1 MTNNFMMIIYDHNA
15 MGKTYYEYWWSQWSF
30 NMRVMI
36 KPSGWSTWRVTRDG
50 GTQSGGQQLSAE
62 TWRLVFFF
70 SSSSNID
77 AWAGRPKVCFAFFVF
92 KNFWRAAA
100 ERRVLDV
107 SWSLIYFLFLG
118 WNQLS
123 RWRWLLNMGLQT
135 TRSNDYPDADDDD
148 GGDSNDDDEDD
159 DDMHLGVWSTHW
171 EAFGRHLGR
180 EPLGGASQVV
190 LHHHQHHH
198 QHRHQQRHQH
208 HHHHYYDQFTTVRQE
223 RFAEMFGSENT
234 SKLIPSAT
242 QVRHYDA
249 VSDLVVKPFPKR

>member
-1 MTNNFMMIIYDHNA
+1 MDEDWGGGFNFCLLLLNLFIFVRW
-15 MGKTYYEYWWSQWSF
+15 G
-30 NMRVMI
+30 
-36 KPSGWSTWRVTRDG
+36 
-50 GTQSGGQQLSAE
+50 
-62 TWRLVFFF
+62 VFPFVLFLFTF
-70 SSSSNID
+70 SS
-77 AWAGRPKVCFAFFVF
+77 
-92 KNFWRAAA
+92 
-100 ERRVLDV
+100 RRWGGFSVLSLLLNLFTCSVLIPDP
-107 SWSLIYFLFLG
+107 WSLIIGHPRSFENCWF
-118 WNQLS
+118 
-123 RWRWLLNMGLQT
+123 RWQWLLNMGLQT

-242 QVRHYDA
+242 QVRHY
-249 VSDLVVKPFPKR
+249 SLYSL